1 MLQRYSYIEWARCC
15 DLTSYTVD
23 DEDEVV
29 TPVATANTAI
39 NGMVHGANGVD
50 DELVEW
56 LSSCDATQD
65 DVLHKVSINNETL

>member
-1 MLQRYSYIEWARCC
+1 MQRYSYIEWARCC
-15 DLTSYTVD
+15 DLTSHTV
-23 DEDEVV
+23 DEDEVA

-39 NGMVHGANGVD
+39 NGMVHSANGVD

-56 LSSCDATQD
+56 LSSCDTAQD